1 MTRLTAILS
10 AVILAFLQ
18 GCQKDASVSKISI
31 PITAV
36 ATPNPG
42 VSKPDPFPGF
52 EISNNNTKDTY
63 GCVGHVH
70 NEIGQFIGSAVL
82 IAPSVVLTAGHVIE
96 GENLRYFITKDCAY
110 TIEKTIIHPD
120 YEHDNDIGII
130 ILGEPCPETPAQ
142 MLVDRS
148 ELTSRE
154 SLTTVGFSKEIKK
167 ISKPG
172 TFWYFGTTQEDPHY
186 MRFIPF
192 KGHIWFGDSG
202 GGVFEDGGKLAGII
216 AAMVVVDY
224 TVVDHR
230 ATRVDLYVDWIRS
243 VMQEEG
249 CSPCHDFKKP

>member
-10 AVILAFLQ
+10 AVILAFLS
-18 GCQKDASVSKISI
+18 GCQKDTSVSKISI

-36 ATPNPG
+36 TPPETG
-42 VSKPDPFPGF
+42 VCNIDPFPGF
-52 EISNNNTKDTY
+52 EIPNSNTKDIY

-70 NEIGQFIGSAVL
+70 NEMGQFIGSAVL

-96 GENLRYFITKDCAY
+96 GETLRYFITKDRAY

-120 YEHDNDIGII
+120 YEYQNDIGIL
-130 ILGEPCPETPAQ
+130 ILSEPCLESPAQ

-148 ELTSRE
+148 ELASRE

-172 TFWYFGTTQEDPHY
+172 TFWYFGTTQEEPHY

-202 GGVFEDGGKLAGII
+202 GAVFEDGGKLAGII
-216 AAMVVVDY
+216 AEMVVVDY
-224 TVVDHR
+224 AIVDQR

-249 CSPCHDFKKP
+249 CSPCHDSKKP

>member
-36 ATPNPG
+36 TPPDSG
-42 VSKPDPFPGF
+42 ACKPDPFPGF
-52 EISNNNTKDTY
+52 QIADNSTKDTY

-96 GENLRYFITKDCAY
+96 GETLRYFITKDQAY
-110 TIEKTIIHPD
+110 IIEKTIIHPQYD
-120 YEHDNDIGII
+120 QDNDIGIL
-130 ILGEPCPETPAQ
+130 ILSEPCLEIPAR

-154 SLTTVGFSKEIKK
+154 PLTTVGFSKEIKK

-172 TFWYFGTTQEDPHY
+172 TFWYFGTTQEDPNY

-202 GGVFEDGGKLAGII
+202 GAVFEDGGKLAGII
-216 AAMVVVDY
+216 AAMALMDHAIVDQ
-224 TVVDHR
+224 R

-243 VMQEEG
+243 VMKEEG
-249 CSPCHDFKKP
+249 CSMCHDSIKP